1 MADLLPPDVDLT
13 TLDVV
18 SEPTNTFIAGDDQIA
33 GMDDST
39 LAIAQAVH
47 VMLTTERYNH
57 QIYSGN
63 FGVEFHDLIGK
74 DRDYIQVTFP
84 ERVRDALMIDDRI
97 VDVQNFVFT
106 FEGDKATITFNVIT
120 VYGTI
125 SEVVQI

>member
-1 MADLLPPDVDLT
+1 MAELLPPDIDIS

-18 SEPTNTFIAGDDQIA
+18 SESNNTFIAGENQIA
-33 GMDDST
+33 GMDDSILSVT
-39 LAIAQAVH
+39 QAVH
-47 VMLTTERYNH
+47 IMLTTERYNH

-74 DRDYIQVTFP
+74 DRDYIKATFP
-84 ERVRDALMIDDRI
+84 ERVRDALTIDDRI
-97 VDVQNFVFT
+97 IDVQNFVFT